1 MYSKTLIPSL
11 LDEHVKMRAMLD
23 GLRRHGVA
31 SAEGQQLLGRVS
43 TLIVEHLRR
52 EDVQLYPELRAH
64 AETQSLADTY
74 ANEMRE
80 LSREILAFLS
90 GVDANTDNM
99 TFARGFGKVMGSLT
113 KRWAREEVRLYP
125 AYDQYCAGVRKAG

>member
-1 MYSKTLIPSL
+1 MYSKTLIPNL

-23 GLRRHGVA
+23 DVRRLGIA
-31 SAEGQQLLGRVS
+31 STEGRQQLERVS
-43 TLIVEHLRR
+43 AFIVGHLHR
-52 EDVQLYPELRAH
+52 EDTQLYPELRAH
-64 AETQSLADTY
+64 AETQTLADTY

-90 GVDANTDNM
+90 GVDASTDNM
-99 TFARGFGKVMGSLT
+99 TFARGFGKVMGTLT

-125 AYDQYCAGVRKAG
+125 AYEEHCSGLRKAG